1 MEKDVNLHNIERIL
15 KKVSFHTL
23 GCKLNF
29 AESSH
34 IARTLY
40 EAGYER
46 VNKCEKPDI
55 CVINTCTV
63 TDAADRKGRQLIHK
77 IHKNFPDAYIVVT
90 GCYAQLKASEIA
102 MIDGVDLVLGA
113 NDKFEIPSRLLT
125 SVDKQAEAQVKV
137 SDCKHITPFYPS
149 VSSEGR
155 TRHFLKIQDGCDCFC
170 TYCAIPFARG
180 RSRSGKIADILAM
193 ASDVARQGGKEII
206 LTGVNIGDFGKHNG
220 EDFLQLIKA
229 LDDVEGIE
237 RFRISSIEPDLLTD
251 EIIEFCA
258 HSKRF
263 APHYHIPLQCGSDE
277 VLKLMHRRYDTQLF
291 ASKIGKIK
299 SLNPDAFIGV
309 DVIAGMR
316 GETPELFDESVRF
329 IESLPVTRLHVFPY
343 SERTGTMALKIPYK
357 VSPMEQKRRVGV
369 LMDWSLQQMTDFYK
383 SQIGTIRRVLW
394 EEADKHGLMFGF
406 TENYVKLQRPYCK
419 ELVNKVESIIITPEM
434 LCFET
439 DD

>member
-1 MEKDVNLHNIERIL
+1 M

-34 IARTLY
+34 IAHTLY
-40 EAGYER
+40 EAGFER
-46 VNKCEKPDI
+46 TTGSETPDI

-77 IHKNFPDAYIVVT
+77 IHKTYPDAYIVVT
-90 GCYAQLKASEIA
+90 GCYAQLKSTEIA
-102 MIDGVDLVLGA
+102 AIEGVDLVLGA
-113 NDKFEIPSRLLT
+113 NDKFEIPERLLNG
-125 SVDKQAEAQVKV
+125 VGKQSEAEVKV
-137 SDCKHITPFYPS
+137 TDCKRITPFYPS
-149 VSSEGR
+149 VSTEGR

-180 RSRSGKIADILAM
+180 RSRSGRISEIVAM
-193 ASDVARQGGKEII
+193 AAEVAAKGGKEII
-206 LTGVNIGDFGKHNG
+206 LTGVNIGDFGKHNS
-220 EDFLQLIKA
+220 ETFLGLIQA
-229 LDDVEGIE
+229 LDSVEGIE

-251 EIIEFCA
+251 EIIEFVA
-258 HSKRF
+258 RSKRF

-277 VLKLMHRRYDTQLF
+277 VLKLMHRRYDTALF
-291 ASKIGKIK
+291 ASKIENIK
-299 SLNPDAFIGV
+299 ALNPDAFIGV

-316 GETPELFDESVRF
+316 GETPELFEESRQF

-357 VSPMEQKRRVGV
+357 VTPTEQKRRVGV
-369 LMDWSLQQMTDFYK
+369 LMDWSLNQMRAFYN
-383 SQIGTIRRVLW
+383 SQIGTQRRVLW
-394 EEADKHGLMFGF
+394 EEANKKGLMFGF
-406 TENYVKLQRPYCK
+406 TENYIKLQRPYCSN
-419 ELVNKVESIIITPEM
+419 LVNNVESIIITPDM
-434 LCFET
+434 LCYEV